1 MVPDVAVGEVGQ
13 PAGPCE
19 GGKLGSDP
27 DGEALLLNFPEEQG
41 SFYYACNG
49 NISTWNENS
58 RYLEYMNL

>member
-1 MVPDVAVGEVGQ
+1 MVPDVAVGEVGH

-49 NISTWNENS
+49 NIST
-58 RYLEYMNL
+58 